1 MNITVKVNL
10 KQTVGEL
17 LKLSKPGNQCEA
29 AKNDSSLLSC
39 FKNFASMCSE
49 KKEHNNI
56 YMTACAALL
65 AEMQIQNNVPDE
77 YITLSKQFEDLV
89 KLNRKLDVSESRDYV
104 FFAYEIMRELEK
116 LDNSVSCEISGE
128 SNGIFALASS
138 EDDISAIAV
147 INNSNSEP
155 LLELEIS
162 GLPGRTASID
172 YYNADEFNQLSVV
185 CNTSTKME
193 STKVVIPMS
202 QYSVHLFKIR

>member
-1 MNITVKVNL
+1 MNTTVKVNL

-17 LKLSKPGNQCEA
+17 LKLSKPGNRCDA
-29 AKNDSSLLSC
+29 AKKDLSLLTC

-49 KKEHNNI
+49 NKEHNNVD
-56 YMTACAALL
+56 MTACAALL

-116 LDNSVSCEISGE
+116 LDNSVLCEISGE
-128 SNGIFALASS
+128 CNGIFALASS
-138 EDDISAIAV
+138 DDDISAIVV
-147 INNSNSEP
+147 INNSNSES
-155 LLELEIS
+155 LLDLEIS
-162 GLPGRTASID
+162 GLPGRATSID
-172 YYNADEFNQLSVV
+172 YYNADEFNQLSIV
-185 CNTSTKME
+185 CNTDTKLE
-193 STKVVIPMS
+193 TTKVIIPMS